1 MDGFISLN
9 NFQYANYKKISI
21 GKNSFLTEDMFLIPL
36 YKKISIAGMT
46 LSELLPIETTKVE
59 LYCNKCKNKR
69 IFKFAV
75 MGYDYYIRQGMPG
88 ALKTPPKDLKKFGGM
103 FEENQYFYV
112 IAKSDCGHNVIVIFK
127 IIDENT
133 IMKIGQ
139 SPSIY
144 EMNKEINDKDF
155 LRELEDEYSDYYRK
169 ACSLNSFDSNI
180 GAMTYLRRI
189 FEKLLIE
196 CFNENKNDLKIS
208 FENFKKLRMDEKVR
222 ELKSFLPELM
232 FEAGYNAI
240 YAKIS
245 DGIHNLSEDDCQ
257 AMFIPL
263 RMAIEEILI
272 EKIEL
277 KNKRKRQSELSKKLQ
292 KI

>member
-1 MDGFISLN
+1 MNGFISLGDLQFAN
-9 NFQYANYKKISI
+9 NKKISI
-21 GKNSFLTEDMFLIPL
+21 KNNSFLTEELFLIPL
-36 YKKISIAGMT
+36 YKKIDITGMS
-46 LSELLPIETTKVE
+46 LPELLPVETTKVE
-59 LYCNKCKNKR
+59 LYCNKCKTKR

-75 MGYDYYIRQGMPG
+75 MGFDYYIKQGMPG
-88 ALKTPPKDLKKFGGM
+88 ALKSPPPDFKKFGGM

-112 IAKSDCGHNVIVIFK
+112 VAKSDCGHNVIVLFE

-144 EMNKEINDKDF
+144 EMNKEINDKTF
-155 LRELEDEYSDYYRK
+155 LKELEDEYSDYYRK

-189 FEKLLIE
+189 FEKLLLE
-196 CFNENKNDLKIS
+196 CFNENIDNLTVDLK
-208 FENFKKLRMDEKVR
+208 EFKKLRMDAKVDQ
-222 ELKSFLPELM
+222 LKNFLPELM

-240 YAKIS
+240 YNKIS
-245 DGIHNLSEDDCQ
+245 DGIHNLSEDECQ
-257 AMFIPL
+257 EMFVPL

-277 KNKRKRQSELSKKLQ
+277 KNKRKRQAELSKKLQ